1 MPSYELFGET
11 FALAD
16 TISEFSLM
24 EFAEAAE
31 DVESNSLGAMA
42 AVMRLLREAV
52 LPEDWQRF
60 RQSCRTNKASAEALL
75 PIVYKVF
82 EDATDRPTQRPSD
95 SSDGPPA
102 TEPKSTG
109 DSSSR
114 VIERLEAE
122 GRPAWALIAKQV
134 QESRAG

>member
-1 MPSYELFGET
+1 MPSHELFGET
-11 FALAD
+11 FQLANE
-16 TISEFSLM
+16 IGEFALM

-52 LPEDWQRF
+52 LPEDWPRF
-60 RQSCRTNKASAEALL
+60 RAVCRANKASAESLL
-75 PIVYKVF
+75 PIVYAVF
-82 EDATDRPTQRPSD
+82 QQETDRPTQRPSD
-95 SSDGPPA
+95 SSDGPVTIAPRSA
-102 TEPKSTG
+102 V

-114 VIERLEAE
+114 VIQQLEDE